1 MELTTPWKWFDKQG
15 MLASLGQL
23 SDEDLEQWANTNREK
38 LTIGFLSW
46 IAEELNET
54 QDEVER
60 NRLSELGG
68 KLVAIRE
75 GFSPAATS
83 KLTDVA
89 STIPTIAAP
98 ELESGIEASLKSSG
112 KTGSL
117 LKDLTGKTSPIS
129 LSVEGMRLLEQQAA
143 ALEVSLGATKAQ
155 ALTEILG
162 RKSANPSD
170 NSIAYGLMAA
180 HTASRILEVL
190 IQMESREERCAMLP
204 NAFIPPDQG
213 QESGTSEDEDALCT
227 TPWQLLQAIDLWLKR
242 SRQEALE
249 IECVDPEKVVETL
262 KELREDLLGYLD
274 FANTDDF

>member
-1 MELTTPWKWFDKQG
+1 MSWKRYDKQG
-15 MLASLGQL
+15 LLASLGQL
-23 SDEDLEQWANTNREK
+23 SNEDLEDWAHENREK

-46 IAEELNET
+46 IAEELNEA
-54 QDEVER
+54 QEEVER
-60 NRLSELGG
+60 QRLWELGG
-68 KLVAIRE
+68 KLMAIRE
-75 GFSPAATS
+75 GFSPAATPT
-83 KLTDVA
+83 LTDVA
-89 STIPTIAAP
+89 STTPTTAAPTI
-98 ELESGIEASLKSSG
+98 LESGVEASLQAGGKLG
-112 KTGSL
+112 NLLKTGPSA
-117 LKDLTGKTSPIS
+117 KTSPIS

-170 NSIAYGLMAA
+170 NSIAHGLMAA

-190 IQMESREERCAMLP
+190 IQIDSREERCAMLP

-213 QESGTSEDEDALCT
+213 QESGMSEDEDALCT

-242 SRQEALE
+242 SRQEPLE
-249 IECVDPEKVVETL
+249 IESVDPEKAVETL

-274 FANTDDF
+274 FANMDDF

>member
-1 MELTTPWKWFDKQG
+1 MSWKRFDEQG
-15 MLASLGQL
+15 LLSSLGQL
-23 SDEDLEQWANTNREK
+23 SNEDLEDWAHENEEK

-54 QDEVER
+54 QEEVER
-60 NRLSELGG
+60 HRLWELGG
-68 KLVAIRE
+68 KLMAIRE

-89 STIPTIAAP
+89 STTPTIAAP
-98 ELESGIEASLKSSG
+98 ELESGIEASLQAGG
-112 KTGSL
+112 KTGHL
-117 LKDLTGKTSPIS
+117 LKTGPSAETSPIS

-155 ALTEILG
+155 ALIEILG

-170 NSIAYGLMAA
+170 NSIAHGLMAA

-190 IQMESREERCAMLP
+190 IQIDAREERCAMLP

-213 QESGTSEDEDALCT
+213 QESGLSEDEDALCT
-227 TPWQLLQAIDLWLKR
+227 TPWQLLQAIDLWLTR
-242 SRQEALE
+242 SRQQPLE
-249 IECVDPEKVVETL
+249 IESVDPEKAVETL
-262 KELREDLLGYLD
+262 KELRQDLLGYLD